1 MSHEYQR
8 RGKNWF
14 TAIGL
19 MFCIMATIVLI
30 QQLLIWGPEF
40 VEDFLLNG
48 EVTNEK
54 VSMGML
60 AFGIFM
66 VALGL
71 ENMNKRDE
79 FLKTQKILRLCTID
93 KNNFSTY
100 CACLVYV

>member
-14 TAIGL
+14 TAVGL
-19 MFCIMATIVLI
+19 LFCIMATIVLI

-40 VEDFLLNG
+40 VEDFLFND

-54 VSMGML
+54 VSMTML

-66 VALGL
+66 IALGFRKH
-71 ENMNKRDE
+71 EQKR
-79 FLKTQKILRLCTID
+79 
-93 KNNFSTY
+93 
-100 CACLVYV
+100 

>member
-1 MSHEYQR
+1 MSHEYHR

-19 MFCIMATIVLI
+19 MFCVMATIVLI

-40 VEDFLLNG
+40 VEDFLLYG

-66 VALGL
+66 VALGFRKH
-71 ENMNKRDE
+71 EQKR
-79 FLKTQKILRLCTID
+79 
-93 KNNFSTY
+93 
-100 CACLVYV
+100 